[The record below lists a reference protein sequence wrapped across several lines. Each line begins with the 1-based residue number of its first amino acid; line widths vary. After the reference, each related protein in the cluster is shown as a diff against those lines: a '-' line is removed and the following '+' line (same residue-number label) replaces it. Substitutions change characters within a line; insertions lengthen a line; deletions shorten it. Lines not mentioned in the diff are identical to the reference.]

1 MSYVSLLV
9 YKSLPHVVVFRTV
22 ELGWKSCWNS

>member
-9 YKSLPHVVVFRTV
+9 SKSLPHVVVFRSV
-22 ELGWKSCWNS
+22 ELGRKSCRN